1 MLAASEPW
9 PSRQVLQEGGQILH
23 GLVLYFD
30 SMFMAC
36 VVTFHCHVLPQ
47 HATTCVF
54 FKHMSWQFSIE
65 LSSSKAPSFNAGPSR
80 VQWTNLGCG
89 NRVSRSTDSTNWAQ
103 LGPWVTGSPSN
114 FSSGTGAL
122 HPGATGSSDPAHGS
136 CSASEKTQKS
146 HGFLDRLVAWYKG

>member
-65 LSSSKAPSFNAGPSR
+65 LSSSKAPH
-80 VQWTNLGCG
+80 
-89 NRVSRSTDSTNWAQ
+89 RST
-103 LGPWVTGSPSN
+103 L
-114 FSSGTGAL
+114 AL
-122 HPGATGSSDPAHGS
+122 AEYNGRTLAA
-136 CSASEKTQKS
+136 EI
-146 HGFLDRLVAWYKG
+146 V

>member
-1 MLAASEPW
+1 MAIFDRAVELQGPHRSTLALAEHNGRTLAAEVVEVGASTGE
-9 PSRQVLQEGGQILH
+9 VL
-23 GLVLYFD
+23 D
-30 SMFMAC
+30 S
-36 VVTFHCHVLPQ
+36 TD
-47 HATTCVF
+47 
-54 FKHMSWQFSIE
+54 
-65 LSSSKAPSFNAGPSR
+65 
-80 VQWTNLGCG
+80 
-89 NRVSRSTDSTNWAQ
+89 STDSTNWAQ